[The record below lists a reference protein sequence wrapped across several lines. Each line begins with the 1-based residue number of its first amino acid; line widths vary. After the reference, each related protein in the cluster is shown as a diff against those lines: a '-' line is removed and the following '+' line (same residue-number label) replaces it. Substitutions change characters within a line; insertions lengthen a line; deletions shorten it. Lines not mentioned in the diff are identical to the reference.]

1 MPGAAVWDSLS
12 GEQLCSDSGC
22 VAVHGQV
29 SAGDPSVW
37 ASVWSWGLTC
47 VTLGCRWDS
56 VGLPPDTSGLLAW
69 ALALSAAF
77 SGPGPPSPV
86 CPGLPGSRGHCC
98 RRQRGCQSKPAPVT
112 CRKAAGGGVRER
124 AQGRGHGRGQSWG
137 RKGPQLGRAG
147 LPRSGVGQGC
157 RKGQGQ
163 WWAWGWAGVPGG
175 VVWIRTE
182 FGLRWGRVGA
192 GQGAGEVAGAAGAL
206 PEVPSFSPYTQPVLS
221 PGTPAPAP
229 SSPHTASPGPPPARG
244 EAGCWAGPVQP
255 LQTLPLQPGGLRC
268 CQSLRPAPA
277 RPFPASGPASSSSGE
292 AARPSRPHA
301 APAAAAAGPPCSC
314 PGLETDPKAAPP
326 LSSAPTCR
334 TPG

>member
-1 MPGAAVWDSLS
+1 MWDSLS

-22 VAVHGQV
+22 MAVHGQV

-112 CRKAAGGGVRER
+112 CRKAAGGGVGER

-147 LPRSGVGQGC
+147 LPHSGAGQGC

-175 VVWIRTE
+175 VVWTRTE

-221 PGTPAPAP
+221 PGTPGPQASCPCSLLPSHGLTWAP
-229 SSPHTASPGPPPARG
+229 SSQRRGRLLGRPSPAPANPTPPARWPAMLPIPSPGP
-244 EAGCWAGPVQP
+244 C
-255 LQTLPLQPGGLRC
+255 
-268 CQSLRPAPA
+268 
-277 RPFPASGPASSSSGE
+277 
-292 AARPSRPHA
+292 
-301 APAAAAAGPPCSC
+301 
-314 PGLETDPKAAPP
+314 PP
-326 LSSAPTCR
+326 LPRLWPSLLLLR
-334 TPG
+334 